1 MPSDISS
8 DTASEPSPDKPT
20 LLGHRPFLL
29 FFLGRGFSKFAAQM
43 GAVAIGWQVY
53 ELTDSA
59 FYLGLVG
66 LVQFAPMML
75 LVFVSGHVADRYDR
89 QRVLQVCQIV
99 EGLTAAYLA
108 WGTFG
113 GWLTVPELFTCVA
126 IFGMATS
133 FENPATAS
141 LLPGVA
147 PKGMLQRATALTM
160 SVFQVATISGPA
172 LGGLAYAITPSA
184 PYVTMAVFWIIASLL
199 NGAIRLARPVEA
211 RPTPTLASVFAGFG
225 FVRRNPSI
233 LGVISLD
240 LFAVLL
246 GSATALLP
254 IFARDILETG
264 PWGLGV
270 LRGAPAVGAL
280 IMAAVLTRHPFQRRI
295 GARMFLAIFV
305 YGAATALFAVSPWLW
320 LSVPALAVMGAADTV
335 SMVIRSTLVQLSTPD
350 AMRGRV
356 SAVNFL
362 FVNASNQLGEFR
374 AGSAAAVIGALNAVA
389 LGGIAAIG
397 VGLIWMKLFP
407 NLRHIDKIE

>member
-1 MPSDISS
+1 MVSAADP
-8 DTASEPSPDKPT
+8 ERPRH
-20 LLGHRPFLL
+20 LLAHRPFLL
-29 FFLGRGFSKFAAQM
+29 FFVGRGFSKFASQM
-43 GAVAIGWQVY
+43 GAVAIGWQMY

-66 LVQFAPMML
+66 LVQFVPMLL

-89 QRVLQVCQIV
+89 QRVLQVCQTV

-113 GWLTVPELFTCVA
+113 GWLTVPEMLACVA
-126 IFGMATS
+126 VLGMAVA
-133 FENPATAS
+133 FENPSTAA

-147 PKGMLQRATALTM
+147 PEGMLQRATAAVM

-172 LGGLAYAITPSA
+172 LGGLAYAITPWT
-184 PYVTMAVFWIIASLL
+184 PYVTMAVFWIVASLL
-199 NGAIRLARPVEA
+199 NGAIRLQRPVTP
-211 RPTPTLASVFAGFG
+211 RQPPTLANVFAGFG

-246 GSATALLP
+246 GTATALLP
-254 IFARDILETG
+254 IFARDVLQTG

-280 IMAAVLTRHPFQRRI
+280 AMAAVLARHPFQRHI
-295 GARMFLAIFV
+295 GARMFEAVIV
-305 YGAATALFAVSPWLW
+305 YGAATAIFAMSPWLW
-320 LSVPALAVMGAADTV
+320 LSLPALVVMGAADTV
-335 SMVIRSTLVQLSTPD
+335 SMVIRSSLVQLMTPD
-350 AMRGRV
+350 EMRGRV

-362 FVNASNQLGEFR
+362 FVNTSNQLGEFR
-374 AGSAAAVIGALNAVA
+374 SGSAAALFGAVWSAA
-389 LGGIAAIG
+389 LGGGTAVA
-397 VGLIWMKLFP
+397 VAFLWMKLFP
-407 NLRHIDKIE
+407 KLRHIDRIE

>member
-1 MPSDISS
+1 MPSDTPPK
-8 DTASEPSPDKPT
+8 DQT

-29 FFLGRGFSKFAAQM
+29 FFLGRGFSKFASQM

-53 ELTDSA
+53 ELTNSA

-66 LVQFAPMML
+66 LVQFAPMMF

-89 QRVLQVCQIV
+89 QRVLQVCQVI

-113 GWLTVPELFTCVA
+113 GWLTVTELLTCVA

-133 FENPATAS
+133 FENPATTA

-147 PKGMLQRATALTM
+147 PEGMLQRATALTM
-160 SVFQVATISGPA
+160 SAFQIATISGPA

-184 PYVTMAVFWIIASLL
+184 PYLTMAAFWLIASII
-199 NGAIRLARPVEA
+199 NGAIRLGRPIKA

-254 IFARDILETG
+254 NFARDILETG
-264 PWGLGV
+264 PWGLGL

-280 IMAAVLTRHPFQRRI
+280 IMAAVLSRHPFKHHI
-295 GARMFLAIFV
+295 GTRMFQAIFI
-305 YGAATALFAVSPWLW
+305 YGAATALFAISPWLW
-320 LSVPALAVMGAADTV
+320 LSVPALVIMGAADTV
-335 SMVIRSTLVQLSTPD
+335 SMVIRNTLVQLSTPD
-350 AMRGRV
+350 DMRGRV

-374 AGSAAAVIGALNAVA
+374 AGSAAAVIGAVQAVA
-389 LGGIAAIG
+389 IGGVAAIG
-397 VGLIWMKLFP
+397 VGLIWLKIFP
-407 NLRHIDKIE
+407 GLRHIDKIE